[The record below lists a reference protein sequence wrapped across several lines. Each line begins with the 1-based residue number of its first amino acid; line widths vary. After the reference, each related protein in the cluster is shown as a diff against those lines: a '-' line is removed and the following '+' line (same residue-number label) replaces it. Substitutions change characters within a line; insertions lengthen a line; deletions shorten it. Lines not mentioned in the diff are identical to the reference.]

1 MHVRCVPFP
10 FPRRSPSARDL
21 SPVARSEVCYFY
33 RRPPPPHAPAVAS
46 PIAFPCRRLRTPLP
60 RRRSIA
66 RSVARP
72 VIAPRRTLCRLGS
85 LPVPPSAT
93 PVILHPAVGIRRGV
107 HRPRT
112 TRPTRPP
119 HTAPDRTTLR
129 PQVRTGPYAGS
140 RFRRSPQPP
149 PARRT
154 TRTNRH
160 LEARNRSPMAFRAI
174 DPPHGSR
181 QLHGIHF
188 ADIDV
193 PLFHF

>member
-33 RRPPPPHAPAVAS
+33 RRPPSSHAPAVAS

-129 PQVRTGPYAGS
+129 PQVRTPAAVSGDRHNLRPPVGRHARTGTS
-140 RFRRSPQPP
+140 RPEIAPRWHSER
-149 PARRT
+149 
-154 TRTNRH
+154 
-160 LEARNRSPMAFRAI
+160 
-174 DPPHGSR
+174 
-181 QLHGIHF
+181 
-188 ADIDV
+188 
-193 PLFHF
+193 